1 MVHSNASRVVRHPNC
16 GLWTVDHRLWT
27 MDYFINFAIV
37 SKMKIDPMN
46 FIYDL
51 HRMMMSQK
59 LILVYQG
66 DFTQETTK
74 TILTMAERSLQTAE
88 ENAAIR
94 RKVFNVMVELLQNIV
109 KHNEELIRAGIRSQN
124 AIFLI
129 GLEHDG
135 YMLMSGNPVHKS
147 RVSELKDN
155 LRRINALDKDG
166 LKDLYKEIIRD
177 AALSEKGGAGL
188 GFVDMARKSGESLW
202 FDFPEMS
209 DGYCFFCLKVHVS
222 RDI

>member
-1 MVHSNASRVVRHPNC
+1 
-16 GLWTVDHRLWT
+16 
-27 MDYFINFAIV
+27 
-37 SKMKIDPMN
+37 MN

-51 HRMMMSQK
+51 HRMMMSQR

-74 TILTMAERSLQTAE
+74 TILTMAERSLQTVE
-88 ENAAIR
+88 QEAAIK

-109 KHNEELIRAGIRSQN
+109 KHTAEFVEKETPAQN

-129 GLEHDG
+129 GREPDG
-135 YMLMSGNPVHKS
+135 YTLMSGNPVHKKQ
-147 RVSELKDN
+147 VPDLQDN
-155 LRRINALDKDG
+155 LTRINALDKDG

-177 AALSEKGGAGL
+177 TALSEKGGAGL
-188 GFVDMARKSGESLW
+188 GFVDMARKSGENLW

-209 DGYCFFCLKVHVS
+209 PGYCFFCLKVRVT